1 MISIFPSEQMGPKP
15 GPSERAAKA
24 APESQD
30 TSEKSSFA
38 SMMAKDDEAPPSKE
52 AVTSKPEAAPAKGET
67 NTRIESPPTEEM
79 LVIAQAETP
88 ELEAAAVL
96 TTEDTAP
103 EKALKV
109 EIAVAPT
116 ETPDGRKATMVA
128 ATDLTS
134 ETVDPKIKLTE
145 TIGNDRSAID
155 PDTSVN
161 AKTDLAVSS
170 DAQEDANLKVQP
182 AQVEGET
189 ETGRSIPASVEGEE
203 TLRFQRNVDAAD
215 APPTEPKDT
224 SARQLADQ
232 PISADKQILG
242 ADKITNS
249 PVSRDV
255 AMTTA
260 VDPLISVGQ
269 TQTTSTQTGPTGLT
283 PTAPA
288 VQVASP
294 NEITSIIL
302 NNLKGGVEPREQ
314 MIIQLDPPELGR
326 VSIDFKFDA
335 QGVQQI
341 TVTAENPEALKR
353 LREMHFELTEA
364 LREQGL
370 SDKNMSFQQE
380 SREQQDQPSWNGSE
394 RAGAMLVASA
404 QPDLS
409 VSAPVLQPALGQT
422 GSDRLDLTL

>member
-52 AVTSKPEAAPAKGET
+52 TVTSKPEATPAKGET
-67 NTRIESPPTEEM
+67 NARTESPPTEEM

-88 ELEAAAVL
+88 ELEAAPVPTA
-96 TTEDTAP
+96 EDAAP

-109 EIAVAPT
+109 EIGVTPTETLDARKAVTVAPT
-116 ETPDGRKATMVA
+116 DPTTEA
-128 ATDLTS
+128 AA
-134 ETVDPKIKLTE
+134 PKLKLTE
-145 TIGNDRSAID
+145 TIDTDRAVID
-155 PDTSVN
+155 PEASVK
-161 AKTDLAVSS
+161 AKPDLAVTS
-170 DAQEDANLKVQP
+170 DAQKDANLKVQP
-182 AQVEGET
+182 VQVEADT
-189 ETGRSIPASVEGEE
+189 ETARSIPASVEGEE
-203 TLRFQRNVDAAD
+203 TLRIQRNVDAAD
-215 APPTEPKDT
+215 APRTELKDT
-224 SARQLADQ
+224 SARQLADLQ
-232 PISADKQILG
+232 TNADKQILS
-242 ADKITNS
+242 ADKITNT
-249 PVSRDV
+249 PVSREA

-269 TQTTSTQTGPTGLT
+269 TQSTSTQTGPTGLT

-302 NNLKGGVEPREQ
+302 NNLKSGVEPREQ

-380 SREQQDQPSWNGSE
+380 SREQQDQTNWNGPE
-394 RAGAMLVASA
+394 RAGAMLVASVER
-404 QPDLS
+404 DLS
-409 VSAPVLQPALGQT
+409 VSAPILQPGLGQT